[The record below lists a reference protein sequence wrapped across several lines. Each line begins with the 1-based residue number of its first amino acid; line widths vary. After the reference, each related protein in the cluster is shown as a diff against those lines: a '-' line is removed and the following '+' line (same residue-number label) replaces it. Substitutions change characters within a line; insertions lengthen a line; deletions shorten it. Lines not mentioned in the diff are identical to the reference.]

1 MEDMEEEL
9 VIVLGGEVDAS
20 NALETRHRIVGDL
33 APGRTVVLDLAAVD
47 FMDSSGL
54 GALVYAL
61 REAGA
66 CGGRLVVDNPQPRV
80 RRLFESAL
88 VAELFGLG
96 GEGATAAS
104 PGPAPEEVP
113 EADEAL
119 VAEVRTLLLGYENL
133 LRWGDLTPEQVTVAL
148 RGAAVA
154 DGATDLTLANRV
166 RAALAGLGVEPPAPD
181 PSDLD

>member
-1 MEDMEEEL
+1 MEGMEEEV
-9 VIVLGGEVDAS
+9 VIALGGELDVS

-33 APGRTVVLDLAAVD
+33 APGRTVVVDLAAVD

-66 CGGRLVVDNPQPRV
+66 CGGRLVVHDPQPRV

-88 VAELFGLG
+88 VAELFGLD
-96 GEGATAAS
+96 GEGVATS
-104 PGPAPEEVP
+104 EPAVVP
-113 EADEAL
+113 EVDEDL

-154 DGATDLTLANRV
+154 DGATDLALADRV
-166 RAALAGLGVEPPAPD
+166 RAALAGLGVEPPTPD